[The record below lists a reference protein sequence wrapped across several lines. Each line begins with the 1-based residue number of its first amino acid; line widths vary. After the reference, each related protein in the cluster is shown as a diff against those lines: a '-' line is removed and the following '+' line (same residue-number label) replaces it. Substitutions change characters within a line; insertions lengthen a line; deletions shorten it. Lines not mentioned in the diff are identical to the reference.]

1 MQENVVSQMQQ
12 CFSLL
17 KERVSL
23 NSKYEKYYSY
33 ITDYLSKAIEIANI
47 ARGKGLDPAPNIE
60 TKIVFDL
67 ASRVE
72 ELIGLKGISK
82 RLRTL
87 LVQNKKEAAALIL
100 AIDVASGLFGSL
112 SREEALDKG
121 VRAGLAVV
129 TDGVTVAPLQGIS
142 KVAIKKNKDGSQYA
156 SIYFAGPIRSA
167 GGTDAAFTL
176 VIANEVRKVLGL
188 ERYHVNDFDDEIG
201 RFIEELRIYEREVGN
216 FQFKVTDEDI
226 KTALMYVPVEINGVE
241 TNPVEVIIHR
251 NMKRI
256 ETNRVRGGALRVLND
271 GLIGRARKLEKL
283 VKELSITDWNW
294 LVHLKG
300 GLQEAATLSHFGD
313 VIAGRPILSYP
324 GAEGGFRL
332 RYGRCFNT
340 GLATVGINPLTSV
353 ILDYAL
359 VVGTQ
364 IKIDKPGKSATV
376 AFVDSIEGP
385 VVKLNDGSVIK
396 VEDFQTAEKVKHDI
410 DKILFLGD
418 ILISFGDFIENNA
431 ILDKTAYVEELW
443 LHDFIDACNA
453 TYGNITVA
461 SQSLDVPLENILNWI
476 NNPNRFYP
484 NFDLAYKISK
494 TLNIPLHPRYLFFW
508 DLLKINEV
516 IILRN
521 ALRNGSKKD
530 DYLIISYD
538 ENVKKI
544 LEKLCV
550 PHKVENALIVFE
562 RGIAKILDNCLGL
575 NREAVFLSKYD
586 SVLDLISFL
595 SGVPIKNKVSTFIG
609 VRVGRPEK
617 AEERRMKPPV
627 HLLFPVGSF
636 GGSSRDL
643 VKASEKT
650 VCVPIINRLCPKCSS
665 SQFSSICKICKSPTI
680 IVYTCPSCGNT
691 SDKNEICPKCK
702 IYMSPYSQKVL
713 DLKKELSSASEKVDY
728 KPVSPLKGVKGL
740 MNDLKQPEPIE
751 KGLLRQKYNLQIYRD
766 GTIRF
771 DATNMPLTSFLPNTI
786 ITDYKE
792 LVNLGYDLNELS
804 SGRPVPIYVQD
815 VILPKNAAKHLI
827 NVAKFI
833 DELLEK
839 FYNVPSFYKV
849 KEENDLIGHLIVGIA
864 PHTSVAIVGRI
875 IGFSNSQVCLA
886 HPFWHSAKR
895 RDCDGDADSI
905 TLLLDVLLNFSLY
918 YVPSQIG
925 GLMDTPLLLQPY
937 IIPSEVEDQSLS
949 IDSSERYPR
958 DFYEKSYKSASARE
972 VASIPL
978 IKNLLAKK
986 EEYLDLKYNYD
997 TKSLFLS
1004 KERNSLATAPSFIEK
1019 IEKQFHYEMMIK
1031 AVSFNEAIV
1040 AILTTHLLPDILGNL
1055 KAFGSQKVRCKKC
1068 GEKYR
1073 RIPLKGICIKCG
1085 GELQL
1090 SVTKKSVGKFL
1101 ELAER
1106 LASNNGVPSYVKM
1119 RVELAK
1125 EDFESL
1131 FGKEQK
1137 QATLTD
1143 FI

>member
-1 MQENVVSQMQQ
+1 MQQ
-12 CFSLL
+12 YFSLL

-23 NSKYEKYYSY
+23 SPKYEKYYSY
-33 ITDYLSKAIEIANI
+33 ITNYVSRAIETASI
-47 ARGKGLDPAPNIE
+47 ARSRGLDPSPFVE

-82 RLRTL
+82 RLRSL
-87 LVQNKKEAAALIL
+87 LKYNKKEAAALNL
-100 AIDVASGLFGSL
+100 AIDVASGLFGPL

-121 VRAGLAVV
+121 IRAGLAVV

-156 SIYFAGPIRSA
+156 SVYFAGPIRSA

-188 ERYHVNDFDDEIG
+188 ERYHVNDYDDEIG

-226 KTALMYVPVEINGVE
+226 KTALMYLPVEINGVE

-294 LVHLKG
+294 LTHLKG

-353 ILDYAL
+353 ILDYAI
-359 VVGTQ
+359 VAGTQ
-364 IKIDKPGKSATV
+364 IKIDRPGKSATV

-385 VVKLNDGSVIK
+385 VIKLKNGSVVK
-396 VEDFQTAEKVKHDI
+396 VEDIKIAEKVKSEI
-410 DKILFLGD
+410 ETVLFLGD
-418 ILISFGDFIENNA
+418 ILISFGDFVENNA
-431 ILDKTAYVEELW
+431 VLDKTAYVEELW
-443 LHDFIDACNA
+443 LHDFIEACNSR
-453 TYGNITVA
+453 YGNITVA
-461 SQSLDVPLENILNWI
+461 SQSLDIPLEDVLKWI
-476 NNPNRFYP
+476 NNPNRYYP
-484 NFDLAYKISK
+484 DFDLAYRLSK
-494 TLNIPLHPRYLFFW
+494 SLNIPLHPHYLYFW

-516 IILRN
+516 ILLRN
-521 ALRNGSKKD
+521 NLRNGVKNENR
-530 DYLIISYD
+530 LIINND
-538 ENVKKI
+538 VVVKNI

-550 PHKVENALIVFE
+550 PHYIEDNKIYFESDVSKVLEV
-562 RGIAKILDNCLGL
+562 CLGL
-575 NREAVFLSKYD
+575 NRDAVFLSKYD

-595 SGVPIKNKVSTFIG
+595 SGVPIRNKVSVFIG

-643 VKASEKT
+643 IKASEKEI
-650 VCVPIINRLCPKCSS
+650 CVPLINRYCPKCSTT
-665 SQFSSICKICKSPTI
+665 QFSSLCRNCNSPTVI
-680 IVYTCPSCGNT
+680 TYTCPSCGNT
-691 SDKNEICPKCK
+691 SDKSVVCPRCK
-702 IYMSPYSQKVL
+702 ILMQPYSQKVV
-713 DLKKELSSASEKVDY
+713 DLKKELLLASTKVDY

-771 DATNMPLTSFLPNTI
+771 DATNMPLTAFLPNLL
-786 ITDYKE
+786 ITDYGKLKE
-792 LVNLGYDLNELS
+792 LGYDLNEIS
-804 SGRPVPIYVQD
+804 SGKPVPLYVQD
-815 VILPKNAAKHLI
+815 VILPKKAAKHLV
-827 NVAKFI
+827 NVAKFL

-839 FYNVPSFYKV
+839 IYKLPSFYNV

-864 PHTSVAIVGRI
+864 PHTSVAVVGRI

-905 TLLLDVLLNFSLY
+905 TLLLDILLNFSLQ

-949 IDSSERYPR
+949 IDTCERYPK
-958 DFYEKSYKSASARE
+958 DFYEKTYKSSSARD
-972 VASIPL
+972 VSSIPL
-978 IKNLLAKK
+978 IKNFLSKK
-986 EEYLDLKYNYD
+986 EEYMDLKCNYE
-997 TKSLFLS
+997 TTILFLDR
-1004 KERNSLATAPSFIEK
+1004 ERNTLATAPSFIEK
-1019 IEKQFHYEMMIK
+1019 IEKQFHYELMIK

-1073 RIPLKGICIKCG
+1073 RIPLKGVCIKCG

-1106 LASNNGVPSYVKM
+1106 LASNEGVPSYVKM

-1137 QATLTD
+1137 QVALTE

>member
-1 MQENVVSQMQQ
+1 LQSTVVSHMQQ
-12 CFSLL
+12 YFSLL
-17 KERVSL
+17 KERVAL

-33 ITDYLSKAIEIANI
+33 ITDYISRTVEIASM
-47 ARGKGLDPAPNIE
+47 ARNKGLDPSPYIE

-87 LVQNKKEAAALIL
+87 LKNNKKEAAALTL
-100 AIDVASGLFGSL
+100 AIDVASGLFGPL

-121 VRAGLAVV
+121 IRAGLAVV

-142 KVAIKKNKDGSQYA
+142 KIAIKKNKDGSQYA

-188 ERYHVNDFDDEIG
+188 DRYHVNDYDDEIG

-226 KTALMYVPVEINGVE
+226 KTALMYIPVEINGVE

-294 LVHLKG
+294 LTHLKG

-324 GAEGGFRL
+324 GSEGGFRL

-353 ILDYAL
+353 VLDYAL
-359 VVGTQ
+359 VTGTQ

-385 VVKLNDGSVIK
+385 VVKLKDGSVVK
-396 VEDFQTAEKVKHDI
+396 VEDLKTAEKVKNEI
-410 DKILFLGD
+410 ETILFLGD
-418 ILISFGDFIENNA
+418 ILISFGDYVENNA
-431 ILDKTAYVEELW
+431 VLDKTAYVEELW
-443 LHDFIDACNA
+443 LHDFIDACNKSF
-453 TYGNITVA
+453 GNITVA
-461 SQSLDVPLENILNWI
+461 SQSFDVPLENILKWI
-476 NNPNRFYP
+476 SNPNKYYP
-484 NFDLAYKISK
+484 DFDLAYKLSK
-494 TLNIPLHPRYLFFW
+494 TLNIPLHPHYLYFW
-508 DLLKINEV
+508 DLLQINEV
-516 IILRN
+516 ILLRN
-521 ALRNGSKKD
+521 ALMNGVKRD
-530 DYLIISYD
+530 GRLVIPYD
-538 ENVKKI
+538 NNVKQI

-550 PHKVENALIVFE
+550 PHTIDNNSILFE
-562 RGIAKILDNCLGL
+562 PNVSKILGVCLGL
-575 NREAVFLSKYD
+575 YREAVFLSKYE

-595 SGVPIKNKVSTFIG
+595 SGIPVKNKSSVFIG

-643 VKASEKT
+643 IKASEK
-650 VCVPIINRLCPKCSS
+650 VICVPLINRYCPKCSS
-665 SQFSSICKICKSPTI
+665 NSFSSLCKNCNSPTV
-680 IVYTCPSCGNT
+680 IVYTCPSCGNM
-691 SDKNEICPKCK
+691 SDADKICPRCK
-702 IYMSPYSQKVL
+702 IQMQPYSQKVI
-713 DLKKELSSASEKVDY
+713 DLKKELSLASSKVDY

-740 MNDLKQPEPIE
+740 MNELKQPEPIE
-751 KGLLRQKYNLQIYRD
+751 KGILRQKYNLQIYRD

-771 DATNMPLTSFLPNTI
+771 DATNMPLTAFLPNLL
-786 ITDYKE
+786 ITDFDK
-792 LVNLGYDLNELS
+792 LVELGYEVDTLS
-804 SGRPVPIYVQD
+804 SGKPVPIFVQD
-815 VILPKNAAKHLI
+815 VILPKNAAKHLV
-827 NVAKFI
+827 NVSKFI

-839 FYNVPSFYKV
+839 FYNIPSFYNV
-849 KEENDLIGHLIVGIA
+849 KDEKDLIGHLIVGIA
-864 PHTSVAIVGRI
+864 PHTSVAVIGRI

-905 TLLLDVLLNFSLY
+905 TLLLDILLNFSLH

-949 IDSSERYPR
+949 IDSCERYPK
-958 DFYEKSYKSASARE
+958 DFYEKTYKSVSARD
-972 VASIPL
+972 VPSIPL
-978 IKNLLAKK
+978 IKNLLSKK
-986 EEYLDLKYNYD
+986 EEFLDLKHNYE
-997 TKSLFLS
+997 TTILFLNR
-1004 KERNSLATAPSFIEK
+1004 ERNSLATAPSFLEK
-1019 IEKQFHYEMMIK
+1019 IEKQFQYELMIK

-1073 RIPLKGICIKCG
+1073 RIPLKGFCIKCG

-1106 LASNNGVPSYVKM
+1106 LASNEGVPSYVKM

-1137 QATLTD
+1137 QTTLSD